1 MTAGRGADRADRA
14 DRAACNGA
22 GPAGASDRILLRRM
36 VFEGRHG
43 VPDEERR
50 TPQPIEVTVAL
61 EADLAHAGR
70 SDDLARSVDYSAVFD
85 LVRRIV
91 EERSFRL
98 LEAIAETVAAEILA
112 THPLVRAVTVTVD
125 KPRVPLAGHIESAGV
140 EIHRRRSESLIE
152 QPGPAPA
159 PTDL

>member
-1 MTAGRGADRADRA
+1 MSG
-14 DRAACNGA
+14 
-22 GPAGASDRILLRRM
+22 DRIVLRRM

-50 TPQPIEVTVAL
+50 EPQPIEVTVAL
-61 EADLAHAGR
+61 EVDLAAAGR
-70 SDDLARSVDYSAVFD
+70 ADDLDRSVDYAAVFD

-112 THPLVRAVTVTVD
+112 AHAPVRAVTVSVD
-125 KPRVPLAGHIESAGV
+125 KPRVPLAGRIESAGV
-140 EIHRRRSESLIE
+140 EIHRRRS
-152 QPGPAPA
+152 GMRG
-159 PTDL
+159 